1 MTGSDKSEA
10 VLKLLRQQAA
20 LAAFGT
26 FAFQE
31 SDLSKILNE
40 AARICAASLGVKFC
54 KICRYRE
61 AENDLLIEAG
71 CGWNADVVGIV
82 VSQADESS
90 PQGRAFTTGE
100 PVIIRDLQGS
110 NGLALP
116 PFYAE
121 HGVVS
126 TVDVVIPGFR
136 ARPYGVLEIDSTD
149 CHEYDEYDITFLTG
163 FANVLAEAVA
173 TAVRT
178 KALRE
183 ALALKNVLAEELQ
196 HRIRN
201 HFQIIQSM
209 LRVYGKD
216 ATSTQAALESVA
228 RQVGTFATVYDQ
240 LLGTGL
246 SASVDLAVFTRALCT
261 GLSEEEGGESLIEF
275 RYAMEPVILKT
286 DLAITLGMVIAE
298 LVSNACS
305 HAFPSGK
312 GIIKLSLKADQANNA
327 NTLTISDDGVGFT
340 EDTTS
345 LRHGLRLARQLI
357 ATIDGTCELVSDGG
371 GTTWVIGFPNP
382 APAPG

>member
-1 MTGSDKSEA
+1 M
-10 VLKLLRQQAA
+10 KLLRQQAA

-82 VSQADESS
+82 VSKADDSS

-100 PVIIRDLQGS
+100 PVIIPNLQGS

-136 ARPYGVLEIDSTD
+136 TRPYGVLEIDSTD
-149 CHEYDEYDITFLTG
+149 RHEYDEYDITFLTG

-178 KALRE
+178 RALRE
-183 ALALKNVLAEELQ
+183 ALALKNLLAEELH
-196 HRIRN
+196 HRVRN

-209 LRVYGKD
+209 LRIYGSD
-216 ATSTQAALESVA
+216 PTNVEGALESVA
-228 RQVGTFATVYDQ
+228 RQVGAFAAVYDH

-246 SASVDLAVFTRALCT
+246 SASVDLSKFARSLCT
-261 GLSEEEGGESLIEF
+261 ALVRETSVEM
-275 RYAMEPVILKT
+275 RYALEPLILTT
-286 DLAITLGMVIAE
+286 DDAVLLGMVIAE
-298 LVSNACS
+298 LVSNACA
-305 HAFPSGK
+305 HAFPQGQ
-312 GIIKLSLKADQANNA
+312 GTITLSMKAEGANGPA
-327 NTLTISDDGVGFT
+327 TLTIGDNGVGFT
-340 EDTTS
+340 EDAAS
-345 LRHGLRLARQLI
+345 LRHGLRLSRQLI
-357 ATIDGTCELVSDGG
+357 ASIGGTCDLQSNGD
-371 GTTWVIGFPNP
+371 GTTWTINFPQLAIP
-382 APAPG
+382 SA